1 MKFNDQLITDAK
13 NTVKTTLELA
23 DYYAKKTDLVVKMKS
38 FGEVYDAKEIE
49 ADIKLTVEKMNS
61 EEPPSRLAKIL
72 ENVVADFG
80 NKWYDENVRFVQLSP
95 FDDRNAR
102 GDVVMEIKNG
112 DKIIR
117 VLVDLT
123 TGENPEYTNDKMYN
137 NEKDMREGKLASVK
151 YFNSKMEN
159 IKGELKN
166 LPRVVAGVGKTTMSE
181 FLELMAAGV
190 PVENKK
196 DISLMLLEEIA
207 DQLIWLQ
214 SLAQKGQAGSR
225 TENVFKDSIQAIQDL
240 LEKNKSLLTNEY
252 REKALSDNVYNRL
265 KLK

>member
-1 MKFNDQLITDAK
+1 MEFNDQSIKGAK
-13 NTVKTTLELA
+13 STPKTTIELA

-49 ADIKLTVEKMNS
+49 EDIKVTIEKMKN
-61 EEPPSRLAKIL
+61 EEPPTRLAKIL

-95 FDDRNAR
+95 FDDRNAK

-112 DKIIR
+112 DKVTRI
-117 VLVDLT
+117 LVDLT
-123 TGENPEYTNDKMYN
+123 TGENPEYTNNKMFN
-137 NEKDMREGKLASVK
+137 NEKDMQEGKLASVK

-159 IKGELKN
+159 IKGEVKN

-181 FLELMAAGV
+181 FLERMAAGV
-190 PVENKK
+190 PMEQEKN
-196 DISLMLLEEIA
+196 IFLMLLEEIA

-240 LEKNKSLLTNEY
+240 LEKNKSLLTSEY
-252 REKALSDNVYNRL
+252 KEKALNDNVYNRL